1 MWDFNVPVSIS
12 FTDRRSHVGV
22 GGTVHVTPDPEL
34 AAEVRENTVAFF
46 KRAFGL

>member
-1 MWDFNVPVSIS
+1 
-12 FTDRRSHVGV
+12 
-22 GGTVHVTPDPEL
+22 VTPDPVL